1 MRVKTSFVNAKR
13 EKVLLG
19 EITTK
24 ESSFTVNSMPRQTR
38 LDKSNDLLVNG
49 ALTIYCEIESFEN
62 RKSLSGETAH
72 SRYRAE
78 CLQGIAPLHL
88 HGRGAFQQDG

>member
-1 MRVKTSFVNAKR
+1 MRVNTAFVNSKR
-13 EKVLLG
+13 EKVFLS
-19 EITTK
+19 EITIRK
-24 ESSFTVNSMPRQTR
+24 SGVPVNSM
-38 LDKSNDLLVNG
+38 NG